1 MYQGKT
7 STKTACGK
15 KNPVA
20 NGSNLASK
28 CETATNT
35 TGHCSYIGSIHR
47 QLHEPTEYTKN
58 ACNIVTF
65 TLQLDAKHLY

>member
-1 MYQGKT
+1 MQALVGPHMYQGKT
-7 STKTACGK
+7 STKTAWGK

-47 QLHEPTEYTKN
+47 QLHEPANTQRMV
-58 ACNIVTF
+58 AI
-65 TLQLDAKHLY
+65 Q